1 MTETI
6 RYGSDP
12 SQFGVLYLPESAA
25 GGHAPPPVVV
35 LIHGGFWR
43 AEYGLD
49 LMVPLAE
56 DLARRGDAVWNIEYR
71 RVGQPGG
78 GWPGTL
84 EDAAAAIDE
93 LTVIAKSHPV
103 DLARVAIVGHSAGGQ
118 LALWA
123 AGRSALPAGAP
134 GAAPRV
140 VPRVAIGEGPVAALT
155 AADRAGLGG
164 GAVTDLLGGSASEF
178 PERYAIATPST
189 ATTARLMVV
198 RGTRDD
204 VVPAEFTLP
213 PDPERVEIVDVA
225 GADHFDL
232 IDPASAAW
240 AVVVAELTTM

>member
-6 RYGSDP
+6 RYGTDP
-12 SQFGVLYLPESAA
+12 SQFGDLYVPASASA
-25 GGHAPPPVVV
+25 DAPLPVVV

-84 EDAAAAIDE
+84 DDAAAAIDE
-93 LTVIAKSHPV
+93 LTVIATSHPL
-103 DLARVAIVGHSAGGQ
+103 DLSRVAIVGHSAGGQ

-123 AGRSALPAGAP
+123 AGRSALPSGAP
-134 GAAPRV
+134 GAKPRV
-140 VPRVAIGEGPVAALT
+140 VPKLAVGEGPVAALT
-155 AADRAGLGG
+155 AADQAGLGS
-164 GAVTDLLGGSASEF
+164 GAVTDLLGGTATEL
-178 PERYAIATPST
+178 PQRYAIATPST
-189 ATTARLMVV
+189 ATTARLVVV

-213 PDPERVEIVDVA
+213 PHGEQVKIVDVA

-232 IDPASAAW
+232 IDPAGAAW
-240 AVVVAELTTM
+240 AAVVAELATV